1 MTAAGGS
8 GRVGFAQDIRPMF
21 REKDRRSMR
30 ASCDL
35 FQHAEVAEHADAILG
50 ALSSG
55 NMPCDGAWLAAKV
68 QTFQRW
74 IDAGKRA

>member
-8 GRVGFAQDIRPMF
+8 GKVSFAHDIRPMF

-30 ASCDL
+30 ASLDL
-35 FQHAEVAEHADAILG
+35 FQYAEVAEHADAILG

-55 NMPCDGAWLAAKV
+55 KMPCDGAWPAAKV
-68 QTFQRW
+68 PTFQRW
-74 IDAGKRA
+74 IDAGKPA